1 MMTVSSLLFISAYIL
16 NWILS
21 STLHFSAYYRGTD
34 SEADII
40 VTSFLKLPKN
50 KKEIIYF
57 MLSPDYYSASSI
69 KNNNLLKTNKHYYGN
84 FIRKSNFYNFIFSGL
99 LFFAL
104 FWLPE
109 YFEPVLDFIKFFWGI
124 RVVSRSFEIMIAFV
138 RDVID
143 DNKKTSDIESNERIK
158 LAIFS
163 YFEIIII
170 YAGIYFLLPGCTE
183 FSNPVN
189 IFFYIYKSIG
199 ISTLT
204 NVDYSWYSKF
214 KKVFLTDFF
223 KILQLFTSIS
233 LLYFALAKYISS
245 KE

>member
-1 MMTVSSLLFISAYIL
+1 
-16 NWILS
+16 
-21 STLHFSAYYRGTD
+21 
-34 SEADII
+34 
-40 VTSFLKLPKN
+40 
-50 KKEIIYF
+50 

-170 YAGIYFLLPGCTE
+170 YAGIYFLLP
-183 FSNPVN
+183 
-189 IFFYIYKSIG
+189 
-199 ISTLT
+199 L
-204 NVDYSWYSKF
+204 
-214 KKVFLTDFF
+214 
-223 KILQLFTSIS
+223 S
-233 LLYFALAKYISS
+233 LIHI
-245 KE
+245 

>member
-1 MMTVSSLLFISAYIL
+1 
-16 NWILS
+16 
-21 STLHFSAYYRGTD
+21 
-34 SEADII
+34 
-40 VTSFLKLPKN
+40 
-50 KKEIIYF
+50 

-69 KNNNLLKTNKHYYGN
+69 KNNNLFKTNKHYYGN

-99 LFFAL
+99 LFVAL

-109 YFEPVLDFIKFFWGI
+109 YSQLVLVFIKFFWGI

-143 DNKKTSDIESNERIK
+143 NNKKPSDIKSNERIK

-170 YAGIYFLLPGCTE
+170 YAGIYFLLIRHTQPG
-183 FSNPVN
+183 NPVN

-199 ISTLT
+199 VSTLT

-214 KKVFLTDFF
+214 KEVFLIDFF
-223 KILQLFTSIS
+223 KMLQLFTSIS
-233 LLYFALAKYISS
+233 LLYFALAKHISS
-245 KE
+245 KN

>member
-1 MMTVSSLLFISAYIL
+1 MTVSSLLFISSYIL

-21 STLHFSAYYRGTD
+21 STLHFIAYYRGTD

-40 VTSFLKLPKN
+40 ETSFLKSPKN

-57 MLSPDYYSASSI
+57 LLSPDYYSASSI

-84 FIRKSNFYNFIFSGL
+84 FIRNSNFYNFIFSGF
-99 LFFAL
+99 LFAAL

-109 YFEPVLDFIKFFWGI
+109 SFQPILDFIKFFWAI
-124 RVVSRSFEIMIAFV
+124 RVVSRSFEIIIAFV

-143 DNKKTSDIESNERIK
+143 NNKKTSDIKSNERIK

-170 YAGIYFLLPGCTE
+170 YAGFYFLLIGHTQPG
-183 FSNPVN
+183 NPVN

-214 KKVFLTDFF
+214 KETVMADLF
-223 KILQLFTSIS
+223 KMLQLFTSIS

>member
-21 STLHFSAYYRGTD
+21 STLHFIAYYRGTD

-57 MLSPDYYSASSI
+57 LLSPDYYSASSI

-99 LFFAL
+99 LFVVL

-109 YFEPVLDFIKFFWGI
+109 YSQPVSVFIKIFWGI
-124 RVVSRSFEIMIAFV
+124 KVVSRSFEIMIAFV
-138 RDVID
+138 KDVID
-143 DNKKTSDIESNERIK
+143 DNEKNSDIESNERIK

-170 YAGIYFLLPGCTE
+170 YAGIYFLLPGCT
-183 FSNPVN
+183 
-189 IFFYIYKSIG
+189 
-199 ISTLT
+199 
-204 NVDYSWYSKF
+204 
-214 KKVFLTDFF
+214 
-223 KILQLFTSIS
+223 
-233 LLYFALAKYISS
+233 
-245 KE
+245 

>member
-1 MMTVSSLLFISAYIL
+1 MSSLLFISAYIL

-21 STLHFSAYYRGTD
+21 STLHFIAYYRGTN
-34 SEADII
+34 SKADII
-40 VTSFLKLPKN
+40 VTSFLKMPKN

-57 MLSPDYYSASSI
+57 LLSPDYYSASSL

-84 FIRKSNFYNFIFSGL
+84 FIRKSNIYNFIYSGV
-99 LFFAL
+99 LFVAI
-104 FWLPE
+104 FWLPGHLQ
-109 YFEPVLDFIKFFWGI
+109 PILVFIKFFCGV

-143 DNKKTSDIESNERIK
+143 NNKKTSDIESNERIK

-170 YAGIYFLLPGCTE
+170 YAGIYFLLFDHLQSG
-183 FSNPVN
+183 SSVS

-199 ISTLT
+199 ISTFT
-204 NVDYSWYSKF
+204 NVSYSCYSNF
-214 KKVFLTDFF
+214 IESFPRDSF

-245 KE
+245 KK